1 MSRSLELL
9 KHLGIL
15 TALLTPSASVAQLPT
30 RDARSR
36 PMEALLFMVPVPEDR
51 NADSSYA
58 VELASH
64 IRDRFGRWHRH
75 EAKHLEYCE
84 ATESCGWLVPD
95 TTAHYIARSAGADFY
110 VFGSF
115 ERNPAPRVN
124 LQLFETGKQGG
135 FRHRVASISVQA
147 EADLAA
153 QSFAGM
159 VNRVLGD
166 SIGRAIDAARDAR
179 NCWSAV
185 AAREY
190 EDGKQE
196 AMGALRRFSNHPSA
210 ASCLA
215 YIYGAESNPDSL
227 LWALEHAAAGDS
239 ALTQVWAQLGG
250 IYLNAG
256 DTARAVRAHTLEVE
270 TDPAD
275 VQRRLRIVRLL
286 DEMGER
292 DAAVRLME
300 DGVARFGEDL
310 EFRRMLV
317 RMCLQYEMWTCA
329 QNNLGALYA
338 LDASLAADTAFFFQM
353 IGLAQT
359 TSDPETAIWWTEEAV
374 RRVDSLVDD
383 AWQRV
388 EEQRQ
393 AAQRMEEIRLTLR
406 MSNAATLIDM
416 GQPDSALSLYLGIF
430 ADSARFWR
438 AGLAA
443 ARMLTDDPSLGTRA
457 LTSEDSL
464 RLSRAD
470 SLLLS
475 TAQAVVDHEVWE
487 QVGLVYLDVGS
498 KLVRD
503 RESALMTS
511 QWLEKALVHDPND
524 MHEPRGNAMLAF
536 ALAYLV
542 EDADTRL
549 RTEPSCELLYEEQAL
564 IDRGLKAV
572 ASAGEEFAEL
582 LAGVTS
588 GLTEYSS
595 LMPQLSDAI
604 GCAVVRRTR

>member
-1 MSRSLELL
+1 
-9 KHLGIL
+9 
-15 TALLTPSASVAQLPT
+15 
-30 RDARSR
+30 
-36 PMEALLFMVPVPEDR
+36 
-51 NADSSYA
+51 
-58 VELASH
+58 
-64 IRDRFGRWHRH
+64 
-75 EAKHLEYCE
+75 
-84 ATESCGWLVPD
+84 
-95 TTAHYIARSAGADFY
+95 
-110 VFGSF
+110 
-115 ERNPAPRVN
+115 
-124 LQLFETGKQGG
+124 
-135 FRHRVASISVQA
+135 
-147 EADLAA
+147 
-153 QSFAGM
+153 M